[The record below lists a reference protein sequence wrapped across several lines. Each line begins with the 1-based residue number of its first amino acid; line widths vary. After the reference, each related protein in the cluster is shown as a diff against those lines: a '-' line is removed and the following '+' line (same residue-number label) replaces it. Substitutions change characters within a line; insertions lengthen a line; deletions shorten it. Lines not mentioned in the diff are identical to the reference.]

1 MKNFLNRVSLIAA
14 VSALPSASQAADL
27 QVTITGLKTNS
38 GQVQVGLFAGPSGF
52 PDQATRLVGKR
63 TPGREGQVTVRF
75 TNLQPGNYAIAAFHD
90 VNGDGVLNTNLVGIP
105 KEPYG
110 FSNGAR
116 RPMSPPD
123 FKAARISI
131 GSGQVSTI
139 ITVK

>member
-1 MKNFLNRVSLIAA
+1 MKNVLKRVSLMAA
-14 VSALPSASQAADL
+14 FSALASASQAADL
-27 QVTITGLKTNS
+27 QVTVTGLQTKS

-52 PDQATRLVGKR
+52 PDQAARIAGKS
-63 TPGREGQVTVRF
+63 TPGRMGQVTVRF

-116 RPMSPPD
+116 RAMSPPD
-123 FKAARISI
+123 FEAARISL
-131 GSGQVSTI
+131 GSGQVST
-139 ITVK
+139 TVAVK